1 MNLGPDS
8 ARALGFELPRPN
20 PEVKAQWAV
29 FDAMIKL
36 MTPQG
41 FADLMKTMKPMF
53 PTLFPKLLPQMMPEL
68 LPRVMDNLMPHM
80 LSAVA
85 PLITDDLIA
94 YLKNGK
100 GAKEPTPVG

>member
-1 MNLGPDS
+1 
-8 ARALGFELPRPN
+8 
-20 PEVKAQWAV
+20 
-29 FDAMIKL
+29 
-36 MTPQG
+36 
-41 FADLMKTMKPMF
+41 
-53 PTLFPKLLPQMMPEL
+53 MMPEL

-80 LSAVA
+80 LSDVA